1 VIRFSR
7 RTDYGF
13 MAIRHLAMQP
23 AGSYCCAREIARQ
36 HGIPQALT
44 AKLLQRLARRGLV
57 ASQHG
62 TKGGYQ
68 IARPASQIT
77 LREVV
82 EAIEGP
88 CGLTDCLTDT
98 RAGCGH
104 VGNCTVQEPLSIVNR
119 QIAAVL
125 ESATLATLTGRTPA
139 TPAIETLERRP
150 TRAVGGRR
158 R

>member
-1 VIRFSR
+1 MIRFSR

-13 MAIRHLAMQP
+13 MAIRHLALQP
-23 AGSYCCAREIARQ
+23 AGSYCCAREIARK

-44 AKLLQRLARRGLV
+44 AKLLQRLARRGLI
-57 ASQHG
+57 ASHHG

-88 CGLTDCLTDT
+88 CGLTDCLTSNHDNCPHQGT
-98 RAGCGH
+98 
-104 VGNCTVQEPLSIVNR
+104 CTVQEPLSFVHQ
-119 QIAAVL
+119 QIAAILEGTTL
-125 ESATLATLTGRTPA
+125 ESLSGSPPA
-139 TPAIETLERRP
+139 RRP
-150 TRAVGGRR
+150 ARVANGRR

>member
-1 VIRFSR
+1 MIRFSR

-23 AGSYCCAREIARQ
+23 AGSYCCAREIARK

-57 ASQHG
+57 ASHHG

-88 CGLTDCLTDT
+88 CGLTDCLASDRCDCPHLGT
-98 RAGCGH
+98 
-104 VGNCTVQEPLSIVNR
+104 CTVQEPLVAVHR

-125 ESATLATLTGRTPA
+125 EGT
-139 TPAIETLERRP
+139 TLEALAGLPADRRP
-150 TRAVGGRR
+150 VRAANGRR